1 MVRSKGVYAAIGVV
15 ASAVLVLSACSSS
28 GTASSSSAASSAAST
43 AAEGSSAA
51 PATGSSAPAAASALN
66 VDWGAYCGPDC
77 QAALTLKANASDVS
91 CKVAMLVPA
100 TSFPYGAAQF
110 QQAQDNAKKY
120 FPNMEL
126 TVLNADGDAA
136 TQSNQLDT
144 VVSQGIKTIILDP
157 LVRDALVPST
167 KKAVD
172 SGANVIVVD
181 RTVNTPVLTTIKAPD
196 VPLGERAGQFIAD
209 YLKGKG
215 KVAILSGSAG
225 ASPTIDRT
233 QGFMNVMKKYPGIE
247 IVADVAG
254 DYDTAK
260 AEQATTNLLSRF
272 PKGQLD
278 LIYTH
283 ADVMAFGA
291 IPAIKAAGRGDDVK
305 LVGIDGQ
312 EQSMDAISA
321 GDYLATVAYPVV
333 QPMAIVAAA
342 KACMGESMPSEIA
355 LDYPLITADN
365 VAEYKGT
372 AGF

>member
-1 MVRSKGVYAAIGVV
+1 MIRSKSVYGVVGVV
-15 ASAVLVLSACSSS
+15 AIVAMALSACSSS
-28 GTASSSSAASSAAST
+28 STASSTTSEAAAA
-43 AAEGSSAA
+43 SAA
-51 PATGSSAPAAASALN
+51 PAATSAAPEASSAAASALD

-77 QAALTLKANASDVS
+77 QAALTLQANASDVS

-172 SGANVIVVD
+172 SGADVIVVD

-196 VPLGERAGQFIAD
+196 VPLGERAGEFIAK
-209 YLKGKG
+209 YLNGKG

-233 QGFMNVMKKYPGIE
+233 AGFMNVMKQYPDIE

-291 IPAIKAAGRGDDVK
+291 LPAIKAAGRGGDVK

-312 EQSMDAISA
+312 EQSMDAIAA

-333 QPMAIVAAA
+333 QPMAIIAAA
-342 KACMGESMPSEIA
+342 KSCMGEPMPSEIA

>member
-1 MVRSKGVYAAIGVV
+1 MIRSRSAYAAVAVV
-15 ASAVLVLSACSSS
+15 ASVVLALSGCSSS
-28 GTASSSSAASSAAST
+28 DTSSSSSEATAAESAPAEASSAAT
-43 AAEGSSAA
+43 DTSSSEE
-51 PATGSSAPAAASALN
+51 ATSALD
-66 VDWGAYCGPDC
+66 VEWGAYCGPEC
-77 QAALTLKANASDVS
+77 QAALTLQANASDVT

-196 VPLGERAGQFIAD
+196 VPLGERAGEFIAE
-209 YLKGKG
+209 YLNGKG

-233 QGFMNVMKKYPGIE
+233 QGFMNVMKNYPDIE
-247 IVADVAG
+247 IVADVAA

-260 AEQATTNLLSRF
+260 GEQATTNLLSRF
-272 PKGQLD
+272 PKGELD

-291 IPAIKAAGRGDDVK
+291 IPAIKAAGRGGDVK

-312 EQSMDAISA
+312 EQAMDAISA
-321 GDYLATVAYPVV
+321 GDYLASVAYPVV

>member
-1 MVRSKGVYAAIGVV
+1 MIRKKSVYGVVGVV
-15 ASAVLVLSACSSS
+15 AIIAMALSACSSS
-28 GTASSSSAASSAAST
+28 STATSTTSEAASAAPAATSAAPESSSAAT
-43 AAEGSSAA
+43 
-51 PATGSSAPAAASALN
+51 SALD
-66 VDWGAYCGPDC
+66 VEWGAYCGPDC
-77 QAALTLKANASDVS
+77 QAALTLQANASDVT

-144 VVSQGIKTIILDP
+144 VVSQGITTIILDP

-172 SGANVIVVD
+172 AGANVIVVD

-196 VPLGERAGQFIAD
+196 VPLGERAGEFIAK
-209 YLKGKG
+209 YLNGKG

-233 QGFMNVMKKYPGIE
+233 AGFMNVMKQYPDIE

-291 IPAIKAAGRGDDVK
+291 LPAIKAAGRGGDVK

-342 KACMGESMPSEIA
+342 KSCMGESMPSEIP
-355 LDYPLITADN
+355 LEYPLITADN
-365 VAEYKGT
+365 VATFKGT

>member
-1 MVRSKGVYAAIGVV
+1 MIRSKRVFGVV
-15 ASAVLVLSACSSS
+15 GALAIAGLALAGCSSS
-28 GTASSSSAASSAAST
+28 ST
-43 AAEGSSAA
+43 ATAPADATTAASAA
-51 PATGSSAPAAASALN
+51 PAASQPAPAASAPAAEALN
-66 VDWGAYCGPDC
+66 VEWGAYCGPDC
-77 QAALTLKANASDVS
+77 QSALTLQANASDVT

-136 TQSNQLDT
+136 TQSSQLDT

-172 SGANVIVVD
+172 SGASVIVVD

-196 VPLGERAGQFIAD
+196 VPLGERAGEFIAK
-209 YLKGKG
+209 YLNGKG

-233 QGFMNVMKKYPGIE
+233 AGFMNIMKQYPDIE

-272 PKGQLD
+272 PKGELD

-291 IPAIKAAGRGDDVK
+291 LPAIKAAGRGGDVK

-312 EQSMDAISA
+312 EQAMDAVAA

-333 QPMAIVAAA
+333 QPMAIIAAA
-342 KACMGESMPSEIA
+342 KACMGESMPKEIA